1 MRIGQDFHLDYERG
15 RTYGRVDGRRGAGRR
30 REGPMAKISEFLTT
44 LAADEDLQKEWVK
57 NKTGTAKKK
66 GLSDPQA
73 TTVASG
79 DTAQIESAIQ
89 KEDKTTAKVYLWI
102 KKF

>member
-1 MRIGQDFHLDYERG
+1 
-15 RTYGRVDGRRGAGRR
+15 
-30 REGPMAKISEFLTT
+30 MAKISDFLKT
-44 LAADEDLQKEWVK
+44 LAKDEKLQKDWASDAK
-57 NKTGTAKKK
+57 GTAKKS
-66 GLSDPQA
+66 GLSEQQA

-102 KKF
+102 KRF